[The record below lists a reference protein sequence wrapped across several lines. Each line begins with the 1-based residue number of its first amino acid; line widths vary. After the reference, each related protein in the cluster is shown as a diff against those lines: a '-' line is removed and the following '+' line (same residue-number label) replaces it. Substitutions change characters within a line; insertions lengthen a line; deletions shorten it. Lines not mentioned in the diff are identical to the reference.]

1 VTSATTRGAPEGS
14 VVPVAILLGGLFG
27 LGGLGSTALAVVLP
41 QAADGLGIPLTQS
54 SWLISLYVLTM
65 AVSTPVYG
73 RLVDIAGVR
82 IPLLGGVVLMTVGA
96 VMAATASDF
105 SVMVVARLLQGLGTG
120 VGPTLAVAVIST
132 RFDDQ
137 DRVRGLAI
145 VAGIA
150 AAIGAVGPLL
160 GGYVESVATWRGAAA
175 LPALAMVILVLLWR
189 RVGGPGIG
197 STFDVVGAF
206 VVALAAGG
214 LIMLLQSP
222 SSGGTVAVVGACLVG
237 LGAPLAVRRSLRG
250 PEVFLPAS
258 VLLNTRILLICV
270 VAGTVPASWFALL
283 VVIPTRLGERG
294 WSPLVVG
301 LALVPSAVVAALA
314 PRYTPRVAR
323 RLGGAGSLTLAAA
336 MSCASLVLAAWAVEE
351 GVVVAMVSSVALVSV
366 AFSLGQPSLFAV
378 VGDLA
383 ALEVRG
389 VAMGFAT
396 LVFLVCGSAGSAIVG
411 GLASVSGVAGGLVVL
426 ALLCAGGVVLA
437 LTALRRAVDPD
448 PAPGGAGDD

>member
-1 VTSATTRGAPEGS
+1 MTTAVGRQSSATS
-14 VVPVAILLGGLFG
+14 VVPLAILLGGLFG
-27 LGGLGSTALAVVLP
+27 LGGLGSTAMAVVLP
-41 QAADGLGIPLTQS
+41 QAAGALDIPVSQS

-73 RLVDIAGVR
+73 RLVDIVGVR

-96 VMAATASDF
+96 VMAATATEF

-120 VGPTLAVAVIST
+120 VGPTLAVAVIGT
-132 RFDDQ
+132 RFDDE
-137 DRVRGLAI
+137 DRLRGLAI
-145 VAGIA
+145 VAGMA
-150 AAIGAVGPLL
+150 GAIGAAGPLL

-175 LPALAMVILVLLWR
+175 LPAFAMVILVLLWR
-189 RVGGPGIG
+189 RVGGAGAG
-197 STFDVVGAF
+197 STFDVVGAV
-206 VVALAAGG
+206 VVAVAAGG

-222 SSGGTVAVVGACLVG
+222 SSGGMVAAVGAVLVG

-258 VLLNTRILLICV
+258 VLLNPRILLTCL

-283 VVIPTRLGERG
+283 VVVPTRLGERG

-301 LALVPSAVVAALA
+301 VALLPSALVAALA
-314 PRYTPRVAR
+314 PRFTPRIAR
-323 RLGGAGSLTLAAA
+323 RFGGAGSLTAAA
-336 MSCASLVLAAWAVEE
+336 TMACASLLLAVWGVHE
-351 GVVVAMVSSVALVSV
+351 GVVAAMVASVALVSI
-366 AFSLGQPSLFAV
+366 AFSLGQPALFAV

-411 GLASVSGVAGGLVVL
+411 GLASVAGVVGGLLVL
-426 ALLCAGGVVLA
+426 ALLCAGGVLLA
-437 LTALRRAVDPD
+437 LAGPGQAPNALRAKEV
-448 PAPGGAGDD
+448 PGDG

>member
-1 VTSATTRGAPEGS
+1 
-14 VVPVAILLGGLFG
+14 LFG
-27 LGGLGSTALAVVLP
+27 LGGLGSTALGVVLP
-41 QAADGLGIPLTQS
+41 QVADALDIPLAQS

-73 RLVDIAGVR
+73 RLVDVVGVQV
-82 IPLLGGVVLMTVGA
+82 PLLAGVVLMTVGA

-120 VGPTLAVAVIST
+120 VCPTLAVAVIST
-132 RFDDQ
+132 RFGDQ

-150 AAIGAVGPLL
+150 AAIGAAGSLL
-160 GGYVESVATWRGAAA
+160 GGFAESIASWRGAAA

-189 RVGGPGIG
+189 RVSGPGAG
-197 STFDVVGAF
+197 SSFDVAGAV

-214 LIMLLQSP
+214 VIMLLQSP
-222 SSGGTVAVVGACLVG
+222 SSRGVVALVGATLVG
-237 LGAPLAVRRSLRG
+237 VGAPLALRRSLRG
-250 PEVFLPAS
+250 PDVFLPAS
-258 VLLNTRILLICV
+258 VLLNTRILLTCL

-283 VVIPTRLGERG
+283 VVVPSRLGERG

-301 LALVPSAVVAALA
+301 LALVPSAVVAAVA
-314 PRYTPRVAR
+314 PRFTPRVAQW
-323 RLGGAGSLTLAAA
+323 LGGPRSLTLAAA
-336 MSCASLVLAAWAVEE
+336 MSCVSLLLAAWGFDD
-351 GVVVAMVSSVALVSV
+351 GVVAAMVSSVALVSI
-366 AFSLGQPSLFAV
+366 AFSLGQPALFAV

-383 ALEVRG
+383 ALPIRG

-411 GLASVSGVAGGLVVL
+411 GMAAVAGMTGGLLVL
-426 ALLCAGGVVLA
+426 GALCAAGVLLA
-437 LTALRRAVDPD
+437 FTSPATRPERDSPRGARRP
-448 PAPGGAGDD
+448 